1 MKVIDR
7 ALAGSTPGDNLG
19 RRFLQARTHCSVSR
33 KEAADAIGISAGQL
47 GKIERGGVQMVSEP
61 STIIRAANLYGV
73 SQVWLYCGSAGGSR
87 FVPDWY
93 SVSEV
98 H

>member
-7 ALAGSTPGDNLG
+7 TLAGSTPGDNLG

-98 H
+98 A